1 GRSRMKLQRIA
12 LAVALA
18 IAAGPAAAL
27 GLGQIQVKSKIDQP
41 LLAEIPIISSDP
53 AELEQLQARLASPD
67 TFARIGLEPP
77 TGAAADLDFSVALD
91 DRGRPVIRVT
101 SNVPVR
107 QPLVTFLVEVDWGN
121 GRLVREY
128 SALLD
133 APRTVAAPAQPPIQ
147 APVVAPSNVIER
159 PVAAAPVAPP
169 EPEPETP
176 APTDDKATAAAP
188 AEDAPAEAPRPDTTA
203 IAPTPEPTPDPTPVA
218 RPAAPAIAERPDQV
232 TVGAGQTL
240 SQIATEVGP
249 RGYTLDQTMLALLR
263 ANPDAFVRGNIN
275 LLKSGAVLRVPAAQD
290 AAELAPAE
298 AAVVVRDH
306 LEQWRTLRAPAP
318 QPAAVAD
325 AGAEPAPA
333 TNTKIASTA
342 SGRAARN
349 AGARLEIVPPSSGA
363 HTPGSRSGAS
373 AGGEGDMLRQELQE
387 TKETLAAKN
396 AEVDELKSRVAE
408 LEKLQ
413 QDQAAL
419 LQLKDSKL
427 AAAEQRL
434 AQANTA
440 KTAAP
445 ATTAQPAQ
453 PAQPQQASMPAWLWG
468 GAALLVL
475 GLFAWLFARRRAPA
489 AESRRIY
496 DTEALAAG
504 IPKGGPAFDDDA
516 PEEHVAP
523 PPAFTEVGR
532 DAAPPAASATHW
544 TSAPASIGAAPT
556 WHAGGT
562 AAKSSTGAAI
572 AEPETGAQQLELA
585 RAYLDMGDDDAA
597 RVVLRE
603 VLNGRDPGARD
614 AAARLLRDL

>member
-1 GRSRMKLQRIA
+1 MKLGQIALGRVA

-27 GLGQIQVKSKIDQP
+27 GLGQIQVKSKVDQP

-77 TGAAADLDFSVALD
+77 TGAAADLQFTVALD
-91 DRGRPVIRVT
+91 GRGRPVIRVT
-101 SNVPVR
+101 SSTPVS
-107 QPLVTFLVEVDWGN
+107 QPLVTFLVEVDWGS

-133 APRTVAAPAQPPIQ
+133 TPRTVAAPAQPPIE

-159 PVAAAPVAPP
+159 PVAAAPVEPSPAEAPADTASTEGAPP
-169 EPEPETP
+169 E
-176 APTDDKATAAAP
+176 A
-188 AEDAPAEAPRPDTTA
+188 APAEAPPANTSA
-203 IAPTPEPTPDPTPVA
+203 IAPTPEPTRNPTPVA
-218 RPAAPAIAERPDQV
+218 RPVAPTPAERPDRV
-232 TVGAGQTL
+232 TVEEGQTL
-240 SQIATEVGP
+240 SQIANDVGT

-275 LLKSGAVLRVPAAQD
+275 LLKSGAVLRVPPAQD

-306 LEQWRTLRAPAP
+306 LSQWRALRAPAP
-318 QPAAVAD
+318 QPASVAD
-325 AGAEPAPA
+325 AAPVGGNAAATTTSSSSRGA
-333 TNTKIASTA
+333 
-342 SGRAARN
+342 N

-363 HTPGSRSGAS
+363 KTPGSRSGAS
-373 AGGEGDMLRQELQE
+373 AGGEGDMLRQELQQ
-387 TKETLAAKN
+387 TKEDLAARS
-396 AEVDELKSRVAE
+396 AEVDDLKSRVAE

-419 LQLKDSKL
+419 IQLKDSKL

-440 KTAAP
+440 AAAAAP
-445 ATTAQPAQ
+445 AGTTQPAKTAQE
-453 PAQPQQASMPAWLWG
+453 QASVPAWLWG

-475 GLFAWLFARRRAPA
+475 GLFAWLFTRRRAPA
-489 AESRRIY
+489 TEPRRTY

-504 IPKGGPAFDDDA
+504 IPKAPPVQAREAIGDDA
-516 PEEHVAP
+516 PVAP
-523 PPAFTEVGR
+523 PPAFTELGR
-532 DAAPPAASATHW
+532 APSHATAATDW
-544 TSAPASIGAAPT
+544 TAAPASLGAAPT
-556 WHAGGT
+556 WHAGASPPG
-562 AAKSSTGAAI
+562 GAAL
-572 AEPETGAQQLELA
+572 AEPETAAQQLELA

-603 VLNGRDPGARD
+603 ILDSRDPSARD
-614 AAARLLRDL
+614 AAARMLRDL